1 MSFNSTTEKNETTAM
16 FTFSSHVSTVQV
28 INNGPLRAV
37 NRKGTTTIY
46 FHPDGGASF
55 GDPSSFEVGI
65 PIQVSD
71 YEQHVMTDLSV
82 SFPFVTTHL
91 NTITSTESFD
101 LNGELLRLGRKNDAW
116 RTQYLGFQ
124 DVGATSITGYI
135 LGYAV
140 GVSPDQW

>member
-1 MSFNSTTEKNETTAM
+1 M
-16 FTFSSHVSTVQV
+16 
-28 INNGPLRAV
+28 
-37 NRKGTTTIY
+37 
-46 FHPDGGASF
+46 
-55 GDPSSFEVGI
+55 GI

-124 DVGATSITGYI
+124 DVGTTSITGYI

-140 GVSPDQW
+140 GVSRDQW